1 MEFEWDE
8 AKARTNFEKHSVPF
22 EGACRVF
29 FDANRLESE
38 DDRMD
43 YGETRFITLGEV
55 EGVVLYVVYTWRRRR
70 RRLISARKATGRER
84 RNYAAYQA

>member
-8 AKARTNFEKHSVPF
+8 AKARTNFAKHGVSF

-29 FDANRLESE
+29 LDANRMETE

-43 YGETRFITLGEV
+43 YGETRYYTLGEV
-55 EGVVLYVVYTWRRRR
+55 EGVVLYVV
-70 RRLISARKATGRER
+70 
-84 RNYAAYQA
+84 

>member
-8 AKARTNFEKHSVPF
+8 AKARTNFAKHGVSF

-29 FDANRLESE
+29 LDANRMETE

-43 YGETRFITLGEV
+43 YGETRYYTLGEV
-55 EGVVLYVVYTWRRRR
+55 EGVVLYVVYTWRRRL

-84 RNYAAYQA
+84 RKYAANKA

>member
-8 AKARTNFEKHSVPF
+8 DKARSNFTKHGVSF

-29 FDANRLESE
+29 LDSGRLEAE

-43 YGETRFITLGEV
+43 YRETRYYTLGEV
-55 EGVVLYVVYTWRRRR
+55 EGVVLFVVYTWRR
-70 RRLISARKATGRER
+70 RRLISARKAAGRER
-84 RNYAAYQA
+84 RKYAAN

>member
-1 MEFEWDE
+1 MEFEWDG
-8 AKARTNFEKHSVPF
+8 AKAWSNFTKHGVSF

-29 FDANRLESE
+29 LDTNRLEAE

-43 YGETRFITLGEV
+43 YRETRYYTLGEV
-55 EGVVLYVVYTWRRRR
+55 EGVVLYVVYTWRGRL

-84 RNYAAYQA
+84 RKYAANKA